1 MRANRGELFNSAL
14 AFCLV
19 VVLGLSVAATP
30 SWAGEAVKHYNL
42 GIDYSNKG
50 QWDAA
55 IASWKEAI
63 RLKRGYVNA
72 HYNLG
77 IAYQKKRQFDAAIAS
92 YKETIR
98 LKPDYTSAHTNLG
111 GVYTQNGQYDLAITS
126 LKKAI
131 RLKPGRMNTHVIL
144 GIAYARNGDR
154 KAALVE
160 YEWLKT
166 RWPRDADVVLA
177 ETKKYPAK

>member
-1 MRANRGELFNSAL
+1 MRANRGELLPGAL

-19 VVLGLSVAATP
+19 FVLGLSVAVAPT
-30 SWAGEAVKHYNL
+30 WAGEAERHYNL
-42 GIDYSNKG
+42 GVGYSQKG
-50 QWDAA
+50 QLDAA
-55 IASWKEAI
+55 IASFKEAI

-77 IAYQKKRQFDAAIAS
+77 IAYQKKSQYDAAIAS
-92 YKETIR
+92 WKETIR
-98 LKPDYTSAHTNLG
+98 LKPDYASAHNNLG
-111 GVYTQNGQYDLAITS
+111 GVYTIKGQYDLAIAS

-131 RLKPGRMNTHVIL
+131 RLKPGRMKAHVIL
-144 GIAYARNGDR
+144 GIAYARKGDR